1 MGRVNILLDSHALL
15 WWLDDDPR
23 LSRRARSLIA
33 DAENGVY
40 VSAASVWEIAIK
52 VALGK
57 LADRDGAVPRLPS
70 ILVERGMSALPILP
84 AHAVEAARLP
94 LEHRDP
100 FDRMLVA
107 QGRLEH
113 LAVVTNDAQ
122 FKRYDVKTLW

>member
-1 MGRVNILLDSHALL
+1 MGGVNILLDSHAFL
-15 WWLDDDPR
+15 WWLDDDKR
-23 LSRRARSLIA
+23 LSRRARSIIA
-33 DAENGVY
+33 DAENRVY

-70 ILVERGMSALPILP
+70 ILVERGMLALPILP
-84 AHAVEAARLP
+84 SHAVEAARLP

-113 LAVVTNDAQ
+113 LVVATNDPL
-122 FKRYDVKTLW
+122 FKRYDVKTVW